1 MNGSQDDKGPGNKCR
16 GLEESLSSALDVP
29 ITNLHRLT
37 AGASMESWAFEA
49 GEEALILRRA
59 PGGAETNTGIGGI
72 PLATEAAL
80 IEAARANGVTAPKVR
95 HVFVPDSPIGAAY
108 VMSRLPGDALPQ
120 RLFKQPDLAPVLD
133 KLPKRL
139 AQEMAAIHAI
149 PLVALPDD
157 VPTAGAAELIESYH
171 AAYTTIGERR
181 PVYDLAFHWLR
192 KNCPEPF
199 MPPVLVH
206 GDFRMGNLL
215 IDESGLTAVLDWE
228 IAHLGDP
235 HQDLAYICAPSWRF
249 GRRDKAVGG
258 IGDIEPF
265 LSAYEAASG
274 RSIDQDRFRFWRVLT
289 TLFWGSAC
297 MTMLGDWRD
306 GTERTIERA
315 AIGRRISEVEI
326 DLLLLLAQIEGVEA
340 KPLPPITIPSRDE
353 QTGQTSLAEMITA
366 VAEWNETEVTPNAK
380 GRDRFQSRIAA
391 NLLAQ
396 LSREAQMG
404 RDFAFAQRDRL
415 KALRLMPDVL
425 SKGLTDGSLDWR
437 KPALFDHLCLSA
449 MERLLIDQPTYHGL
463 AEAQRRWITAAG

>member
-1 MNGSQDDKGPGNKCR
+1 MPHSGNT
-16 GLEESLSSALDVP
+16 LADALGAALGAP
-29 ITNLHRLT
+29 IDNLHRLT

-49 GEEALILRRA
+49 GGEALILRRA

-80 IEAARANGVTAPKVR
+80 IEAARANGVTAPKVQ
-95 HVFVPDSPIGAAY
+95 HIFPPDSPIGAAY
-108 VMSRLPGDALPQ
+108 VMTRLPGDALPQ
-120 RLFKQPDLAPVLD
+120 RLFKQPALALVLEE
-133 KLPKRL
+133 LPNRL

-149 PLVALPDD
+149 PLAALPDGL
-157 VPTAGAAELIESYH
+157 PTAGAAELIESYH
-171 AAYTTIGERR
+171 AAYTTIGEHR

-192 KNCPEPF
+192 KKCPEAF
-199 MPPVLVH
+199 IPPVLVH

-215 IDESGLTAVLDWE
+215 IDGGGLTAVLDWE

-274 RSIDQDRFRFWRVLT
+274 RTIDRNRFRFWRALT

-297 MTMLGDWRD
+297 MTMLGDWR
-306 GTERTIERA
+306 GSTERTIERA
-315 AIGRRISEVEI
+315 AIGRRISEVEV
-326 DLLLLLAQIEGVEA
+326 DLLLLLAEIEDVKG
-340 KPLPPITIPSRDE
+340 KPLPPVTIPLRDE
-353 QTGQTSLAEMITA
+353 PTGQTSLAEMITA
-366 VAEWNETEVTPNAK
+366 VAEWNETEVTPRSK

-404 RDFAFAQRDRL
+404 RDFAFARRARL
-415 KALRLMPDVL
+415 KALRLTPDAL
-425 SKGLTDGSLDWR
+425 SEGLTDGSLDWR
-437 KPALFDHLCLSA
+437 EPALFDHLRLSI

-463 AEAQRRWITAAG
+463 AEAQRRWIATAG